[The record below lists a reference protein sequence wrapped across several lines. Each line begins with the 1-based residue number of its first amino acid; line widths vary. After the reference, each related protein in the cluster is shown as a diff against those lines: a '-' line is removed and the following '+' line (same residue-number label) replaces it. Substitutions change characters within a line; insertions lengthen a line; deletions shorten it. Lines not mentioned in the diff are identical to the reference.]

1 MSLMVKI
8 ITKLM
13 SKYGI
18 SKGAKMAK
26 SMGFKTKTIS
36 NAGSKVIKKNVGKGP
51 WKNRLTPEQTA
62 IMRKESLKEQRMID
76 SYRKQQLEDIRKYGT
91 PRQQDMDEYLR
102 ELSEEFAYL
111 KNRKGEF

>member
-8 ITKLM
+8 VTKLM

-36 NAGSKVIKKNVGKGP
+36 DAGSKVIKKNVGKGP
-51 WKNRLTPEQTA
+51 WKNRATPEQRYSMDLDA
-62 IMRKESLKEQRMID
+62 KRLSKIRDEELK
-76 SYRKQQLEDIRKYGT
+76 DIRKYGT
-91 PRQQDMDEYLR
+91 PGQQDMDEYLR

>member
-1 MSLMVKI
+1 MVKI
-8 ITKLM
+8 VTKLM

-18 SKGAKMAK
+18 PKGAKIAK

-36 NAGSKVIKKNVGKGP
+36 DAGSKIIKRNVGKGP
-51 WKNRLTPEQTA
+51 WKNRATPEQ
-62 IMRKESLKEQRMID
+62 ISVMRDAARRERRQIKGYERAM
-76 SYRKQQLEDIRKYGT
+76 REDIRKYGT

-102 ELSEEFAYL
+102 QLNEEFAYL